1 MNSVRT
7 SPDRSV
13 AVIGMAG
20 RFPGAADVDEF
31 WKNIAEG
38 RNCLTHLTRERLRRA
53 GVPDGWLT
61 DPDYVPMASALEDA
75 DCFDAGLFGFS
86 PREAGLLDP
95 QQRLFLELAWTAL
108 EHAGRLGA
116 RGGQN
121 RIGVFGGSGGTL
133 SGYGP
138 VIMSGGLPR
147 YPAVTQE
154 HLGNE
159 KDFLASRVSY
169 HLNLTGPSLTV
180 QASCSTALTAAH
192 LACRSLMD
200 DECDAALVGAVS
212 IRWPQHVGYFH
223 REGGM
228 QSRTGRVRPYD
239 AASDGTVIGN
249 GGGVIVLKLL
259 ADALRD
265 GDTVYAVIRGTAINN
280 DGGEKLGYASP
291 SMSGIL
297 NAASRAMTVADVAPE
312 TIGYVE
318 TQGSATVLSDAT
330 EISALHRALGGTRCA
345 IGSVKAAVGNLDVA
359 AGIAALIKSVLAVHH
374 GLIPPSP
381 YFTAPHPRVHL
392 DDGGLFVNPQPLPW
406 TDAVRRAGVTSF
418 SIGGANAFAVL
429 ESAPEPSRR
438 SQPLPYEVI
447 SLSARTAGA
456 LRETASRWRDRL
468 MAAESAEFPDLAYTA
483 AVGRRRFGH
492 RLSVVAASPAE
503 AGARLGE
510 WLDDRVYGEEA
521 GAVDHGGAASGPPK
535 IALAFPGEGGRFG
548 GMAEELM
555 STCPAFRGFLDRM
568 STLFA
573 ELTGL
578 SPQDALAA
586 PDLVSRPEL
595 RQPALLLTELGL
607 AEMWASWGVRP
618 SAVIGYGLGEYGA
631 AVVAGVLTPE
641 DALRLVAA
649 RGRIATR
656 LPLIAPAAGPLTEA
670 ARAFEHHA
678 PGLAIASSVTGAL
691 ARADTYEPGYWAR
704 HLTAPVR
711 YDDGVSALVEAG
723 VTVFV
728 ETGPGT
734 TPTGL
739 TASGPGAARLTWIPA
754 LPERAATWAAIQEAL
769 ARLDRMGADVDWE
782 AFYAPHTRRRIAA
795 PSYPFERVPH
805 WYAEGTVPSPRAEVA
820 EADDDVAVRSSPA
833 LPARDRVRTVLANR
847 LSRQAEPDATL
858 VSLGLN
864 SLAAVELR
872 ATLRAEFGADVSLVG
887 LLGDLTPAALE
898 RVVSAAERE
907 DGESP
912 AGVEGPLSSGQHALW
927 ITHQTHPDGAAYN
940 IAFAARYTG
949 ALDTAALRR
958 ALALL
963 AERHMSL
970 RTTFHDRDGE
980 AFQRT
985 HGELDPE
992 FHVIDAVAWDGARL
1006 SSEADMLTARPFD
1019 LEAGPLVRLTL
1030 LTIGPEAGVLLL
1042 VVHHL
1047 VADMWS
1053 LDLMLDELAALYLAE
1068 TGGPPAHFDDRA
1080 ATYATH
1086 VRRQHKYLDSDDGHR
1101 ARAYWH
1107 AELAGAPTT
1116 MAWPAFGREPG
1127 EDAGGASSIGFVL
1140 GPELTAKVRGLAGSA
1155 HATPFAVFLTGLQQL
1170 LRRYTGQADVLVGVP
1185 VSGRTDPDLWDCVG
1199 YFADPVVL
1207 RGDLRGRPSVREAVA
1222 RNQRTVAEAL
1232 EYQEYPFEAL
1242 VRELA
1247 PSREA
1252 GRNPLFQCMFVY
1264 QEARRSPELAAIHA
1278 AGTGPVAEPV
1288 PWAGLGLRPF
1298 RVAQQEDQHDLSLV
1312 LFEDGENVLGTLRYR
1327 RSVFPD
1333 SAARRAVEDYLAIL
1347 RATTGEPDTVVDD
1360 LVPEPGSGGS
1370 GGGSVVIADDDSI
1383 VARFAVAAATHASR
1397 PAVRC
1402 DGVEIDYGALDSL
1415 SSRWAAQL
1423 RGLGA
1428 GPGRRVALLLP
1439 PSVDTVVAVLAV
1451 LKSGAAYVPLDPM
1464 NPVRRLRG
1472 MIEDC
1477 GPVAVL
1483 THQASVRGLEGIA
1496 PHVMA
1501 MDGAAPPPPRDPGPC
1516 LRAGDLAY
1524 TVYTSGSTGAPKGI
1538 DVEHRQVL
1546 GLLDAMRRHVAPDPE
1561 AVWTLFHS
1569 TAFDVSVWEL
1579 WGALL
1584 SGACLVVIPGPIA
1597 RDPERFLRLLVAE
1610 RVTHLN
1616 QTPSA
1621 LHGLDAAVERAGPA
1635 GLMVRHTF
1643 SCGELLPGP
1652 LALRSLAWCGELWN
1666 LYGPAE
1672 ATVCVTARRVRPS
1685 DCAGNGV
1692 PVGHALDNATVTV
1705 RDAQRR
1711 ELPKGIVGELYIGGS
1726 AVARGYAGRPEL
1738 TVARFVTAPDDPG
1751 GRRYRTGDLAW
1762 VRADGQLEILGRI
1775 DNQVKVNGYRIE
1787 LEEIE
1792 ACLERDPAI
1801 AQAAVFVDGSGADDR
1816 RITACV
1822 VLAGGRSAEEST
1834 LRASLRTSLP
1844 EYMVPAAIEFVPT
1857 LPLTIN
1863 QKVDRRLLAE
1873 QVSRSRPATARTAA
1887 AVAVRGRGEMEELVA
1902 EVWAEVLRRDT
1913 VRDDDNFFDL
1923 GGNSLLLLQ
1932 VHRRL
1937 ARAVAGRALTVADLF
1952 RYPTVSGLAARLST
1966 GARALTAAGGGEGI
1980 DDLGV
1985 RRAEARHGAVSQGK
1999 QRAAARKAVREMADK
2014 DRMERLP
2021 DEETGIA
2028 DGWGAG
2034 DG

>member
-1 MNSVRT
+1 MNSVPA
-7 SPDRSV
+7 SVPERSV

-20 RFPGAADVDEF
+20 RFPGAADVEEF

-38 RNCLTHLTRERLRRA
+38 RNRVTHLTRERLRRS
-53 GVPDGWLT
+53 GVPAAWVT
-61 DPDYVPMASALEDA
+61 DPDYVPMAAVLEDA

-95 QQRLFLELAWTAL
+95 QQRVFLELAWTAL

-116 RGGQN
+116 RGGQD

-138 VIMSGGLPR
+138 AIMSGGLPP

-169 HLNLTGPSLTV
+169 RLNLTGPSLTV
-180 QASCSTALTAAH
+180 QASCSTALTATH

-200 DECDAALVGAVS
+200 DECDMALVGAVS

-249 GGGVIVLKLL
+249 GGGVIVLKPL

-265 GDTVYAVIRGTAINN
+265 GDPVYAVVRGTAVNN

-297 NAASRAMTVADVAPE
+297 NAASRAMAVAGVAPE

-330 EISALHRALGGTRCA
+330 EIAALHQALGGTRCA

-381 YFTAPHPRVHL
+381 YFAAPHPRVRL
-392 DDGGLFVNPQPLPW
+392 GDGGLFVNPEPLQW

-447 SLSARTAGA
+447 SLSARTADA

-468 MAAESAEFPDLAYTA
+468 MAAEPAEFPDLAYTA
-483 AVGRRRFGH
+483 AVGRRRLGH

-503 AGARLGE
+503 AGARLGA
-510 WLDDRVYGEEA
+510 WLDERAYDEEA
-521 GAVDHGGAASGPPK
+521 GAVDHGHTATGPPK
-535 IALAFPGEGGRFG
+535 IALAFPGEGARFAG
-548 GMAEELM
+548 SAQELM
-555 STCPAFRGFLDRM
+555 TTCPAFRGFLNRM
-568 STLFA
+568 AALFT

-578 SPQDALAA
+578 SPQDALSA
-586 PDLVSRPEL
+586 PHLGSRPEL
-595 RQPALLLTELGL
+595 GQPAFLLTELGL

-618 SAVIGYGLGEYGA
+618 SAVVGHGLGEYGA
-631 AVVAGVLTPE
+631 AVVAGILTPE

-649 RGRIATR
+649 RGRIAARPSPNTR
-656 LPLIAPAAGPLTEA
+656 AAELLAEA

-678 PGLAIASSVTGAL
+678 PGLAIASTVTGRL

-704 HLTAPVR
+704 HLTAPAR
-711 YDDGVSALVEAG
+711 CDDGVSALVEAG
-723 VTVFV
+723 ATVFV

-734 TPTGL
+734 TLSGS
-739 TASGPGAARLTWIPA
+739 TASAPGAARPGWIPA
-754 LPERAATWAAIQEAL
+754 LPEGVAASAAIQEAL
-769 ARLDRMGADVDWE
+769 VRLDRMGADVDWE

-805 WYAEGTVPSPRAEVA
+805 WYAEGTVPSPRAETA
-820 EADDDVAVRSSPA
+820 EAGDDVAVRSSPA
-833 LPARDRVRTVLANR
+833 LPARDRIRTVLASR
-847 LSRQAEPDATL
+847 LSRQAEPDAPL

-872 ATLRAEFGADVSLVG
+872 ATLRAEFGVGVTLVG

-898 RVVSAAERE
+898 RLVTAAEQE
-907 DGESP
+907 DGEP
-912 AGVEGPLSSGQHALW
+912 PTAVEGPLSSGQHALW
-927 ITHQTHPDGAAYN
+927 ITHQTRPDGAAYN
-940 IAFAARYTG
+940 IAFAAHYAG
-949 ALDTAALRR
+949 ALDAAALRR
-958 ALALL
+958 ALVRL
-963 AERHMSL
+963 AGRHTSL

-980 AFQRT
+980 AYQRT

-992 FHVIDAVAWDGARL
+992 FHVIDAAAWDGPRL
-1006 SSEADMLTARPFD
+1006 SAEADGLRARPFD
-1019 LEAGPLVRLTL
+1019 LESGPLVRLTL
-1030 LTIGPEAGVLLL
+1030 LTTGPEAGVLLL

-1053 LDLMLDELAALYLAE
+1053 LDLMLDELAALHLAE
-1068 TGGPPAHFDDRA
+1068 TGGPPARFDDRV

-1086 VRRQHKYLDSDDGHR
+1086 VRRQHTYLDSDDGHR

-1107 AELAGAPTT
+1107 AKLAGAPAMT
-1116 MAWPAFGREPG
+1116 AWPAFGREPG
-1127 EDAGGASSIGFVL
+1127 EDVGGASSIGFVL
-1140 GPELTAKVRGLAGSA
+1140 GPEPAARVRALAGA
-1155 HATPFAVFLTGLQQL
+1155 GHATPFAVYLTGLQEL
-1170 LRRYTGQADVLVGVP
+1170 LRRYTGQDDVLVGVP
-1185 VSGRTDPDLWDCVG
+1185 VSGRTDPDLRDCVG

-1278 AGTGPVAEPV
+1278 GGAGPAAGPV
-1288 PWAGLGLRPF
+1288 PWAGLELRPF

-1312 LFEDGENVLGTLRYR
+1312 LFEDGENVLGSLRYR

-1347 RATTGEPDTVVDD
+1347 RATTDEPDAVIDD
-1360 LVPEPGSGGS
+1360 LVTEPRSGGSGGS
-1370 GGGSVVIADDDSI
+1370 GAMPAGIAADDSV
-1383 VARFAVAAATHASR
+1383 VARFAVAAAAHASR

-1402 DGVEIDYGALDSL
+1402 DGVQLDYRALDDL
-1415 SSRWAAQL
+1415 SSRWATRL

-1428 GPGRRVALLLP
+1428 GSGRRVALLLP
-1439 PSVDTVVAVLAV
+1439 PGVDTVVAVLAV

-1464 NPVRRLRG
+1464 NPVQRVRG
-1472 MIEDC
+1472 MVEDC

-1496 PHVMA
+1496 PHVLA
-1501 MDGAAPPPPRDPGPC
+1501 MDGSAPLSPPDPGPGP
-1516 LRAGDLAY
+1516 RAGDLAY
-1524 TVYTSGSTGAPKGI
+1524 TVYTSGSTGEPKGI

-1546 GLLDAMRRHVAPDPE
+1546 GLLDAMRRHVAPDPD

-1584 SGACLVVIPGPIA
+1584 SGACLVVIPAPVA
-1597 RDPERFLRLLVAE
+1597 RDPERFLRLLVTE

-1621 LHGLDAAVERAGPA
+1621 LHGLDAAVERATPA

-1692 PVGHALDNATVTV
+1692 PVGQALDNATVSV
-1705 RDAQRR
+1705 RDAQGR
-1711 ELPKGIVGELYIGGS
+1711 ELPKGIIGELHIGGS
-1726 AVARGYAGRPEL
+1726 APARGYAGRPEL
-1738 TVARFVTAPDDPG
+1738 TAARFVSAPDDPG

-1792 ACLERDPAI
+1792 ACLERDPMI
-1801 AQAAVFVDGSGADDR
+1801 AQAAVFVEGSDADDR

-1822 VLAGGRSAEEST
+1822 VPADGRPAGESA
-1834 LRASLRTSLP
+1834 LRASLRSSLP
-1844 EYMVPAAIEFVPT
+1844 EYMVPAAIEFVPS

-1863 QKVDRRLLAE
+1863 KKVDRRLLAE
-1873 QVSRSRPATARTAA
+1873 RASRSRPATARTAA
-1887 AVAVRGRGEMEELVA
+1887 VAVQGRGERERLVA
-1902 EVWAEVLRRDT
+1902 EIWAEVLRRDT
-1913 VRDDDNFFDL
+1913 VRDGDNFFDL

-1937 ARAVAGRALTVADLF
+1937 VRAVAGRALTVADLF
-1952 RYPTVSGLAARLST
+1952 RHPTVSALAARLSA
-1966 GARALTAAGGGEGI
+1966 GAGEALTAASGGEGAG
-1980 DDLGV
+1980 DVGA
-1985 RRAEARHGAVSQGK
+1985 RRAEVRHGAASQGRR
-1999 QRAAARKAVREMADK
+1999 RATARMAVRGRTEG
-2014 DRMERLP
+2014 LP
-2021 DEETGIA
+2021 DEETGIRH
-2028 DGWGAG
+2028 DWGAG
-2034 DG
+2034 DD